1 MAIVPG
7 YVDDV
12 STRHAIQQVYDEVVT
27 DKKETEKEVTD
38 LRNVVHVINE
48 RLRDTERFLSKN
60 CFITK
65 NPAID
70 ARENANFLRKLLK
83 FFKLD
88 LKINSI
94 SKEKLKAYH
103 ILRGYE
109 KLSRKVMP
117 SNFCKICED
126 KNTVYKAQKKII
138 LKTKSNKR
146 FDDIH

>member
-1 MAIVPG
+1 M
-7 YVDDV
+7 DDA

-27 DKKETEKEVTD
+27 GKKETEKEVRD
-38 LRNVVHVINE
+38 LRNVVHVMNE

-65 NPAID
+65 NPVID
-70 ARENANFLRKLLK
+70 AREYANFLQKLLK

-94 SKEKLKAYH
+94 SKEKLNAYH

-109 KLSRKVMP
+109 KLLRNFMP
-117 SNFCKICED
+117 SNFCKFFEA